1 MKYYFLVSFLPDIH
15 RDDKKLK
22 LRLADLLAEKYLFT
36 GKDWAEI
43 EWILLAGDVLQIE
56 RLWAGKEVEVEYSL
70 YGMDFWKEQIRS
82 PKDIPDF
89 FEDALNTF
97 VMDGPSPKA
106 VEQLY
111 EAYFTHAIERSASRF
126 LRSYLAFEKD
136 LRNIITA
143 IRARKKGLPPF
154 DHVLGE
160 GDLVDFL
167 GRSTAEDFGL
177 LAEYPWIEEL
187 MASWEPLQTEDTIQ
201 KILWGTIDEMAA
213 PMRFEFDVVLAYLLK
228 LHILE
233 QNLALS
239 DEGGKEIIRQLE
251 EL

>member
-1 MKYYFLVSFLPDIH
+1 
-15 RDDKKLK
+15 
-22 LRLADLLAEKYLFT
+22 LRA
-36 GKDWAEI
+36 
-43 EWILLAGDVLQIE
+43 
-56 RLWAGKEVEVEYSL
+56 
-70 YGMDFWKEQIRS
+70 
-82 PKDIPDF
+82 
-89 FEDALNTF
+89 
-97 VMDGPSPKA
+97 
-106 VEQLY
+106 
-111 EAYFTHAIERSASRF
+111 
-126 LRSYLAFEKD
+126 YLAFEKD

-167 GRSTAEDFGL
+167 SRSTAEDFGL

-213 PMRFEFDVVLAYLLK
+213 PMHFEFDVVLAYLLK